1 MERALNRYVKKFVRL
16 FFTVGLILIVL
27 AVIGVGAIALIRRA
41 GKNSIFNAG
50 AIKAPGLTSEET
62 LSDEEKKNLNWQD
75 DYIIYHRGVYD
86 YNDDIMTFLIM
97 GIDKTEDSVSK
108 VYGEIDG
115 GQADALFLLVVN
127 PHDKS
132 VKIISVNRNTMTD
145 VDIYDEYGNY
155 LTTRKAQI
163 AVQHG
168 FGDGVEGSCEL
179 QKKAVSK
186 LFYSLPIHGYA
197 AINMSAIPA
206 INDSV
211 GGVDVT
217 PAYDFEA
224 EGYSFKKG
232 ETVHLVGDMAFAYL
246 HERDVTLAG
255 SADLRQQR
263 HKEYLRAFVGKAK
276 TIVRDNPLALT
287 SLYEAVQKQM
297 ITDISA
303 QEVFFLSTVTNGYS
317 FEGGNFYTM
326 EGVTS
331 IGPYF
336 EEFYADDDALM
347 QMMVDIFYEK
357 VGEY

>member
-1 MERALNRYVKKFVRL
+1 MNRYVKKFLRL
-16 FFTVGLILIVL
+16 FFTVGLIFALL
-27 AVIGVGAIALIRRA
+27 AVLGAGACALVGRV
-41 GKNSIFNAG
+41 GKNSIFKTG
-50 AIKAPGLTSEET
+50 ALKAPGLSSEET
-62 LSDEEKKNLNWQD
+62 LSDDEKKNLNWQD

-97 GIDKTEDSVSK
+97 GIDKAGDSVSR
-108 VYGEIDG
+108 VYGEIAG

-127 PHDKS
+127 PHDNS

-155 LTTRKAQI
+155 LMTRKAQI

-232 ETVHLVGDMAFAYL
+232 EKVHLMGDMAFAYL
-246 HERDVTLAG
+246 HERDVTHAG

-263 HKEYLRAFVGKAK
+263 HKEYLGAFVKKARS
-276 TIVRDNPLALT
+276 IVRDNPLLLT
-287 SLYEAVQKQM
+287 SLYDAVSKQM

-303 QEVFFLSTVTNGYS
+303 QEVFFLSTVTSGYDFDS
-317 FEGGNFYTM
+317 KSFYTM
-326 EGVTS
+326 EGVTTV
-331 IGPYF
+331 GPYF
-336 EEFYADDDALM
+336 EEFYPDDDALM
-347 QMMVDIFYEK
+347 QLMIDIFYEK

>member
-1 MERALNRYVKKFVRL
+1 MNRYVKKFVRL

>member
-1 MERALNRYVKKFVRL
+1 MNRYVKKFVRL

-27 AVIGVGAIALIRRA
+27 AVIGVGAIALVRRA

-62 LSDEEKKNLNWQD
+62 LSDDEKKNLNWQD

-197 AINMSAIPA
+197 AINMSAISA

>member
-1 MERALNRYVKKFVRL
+1 MNRYVKKFLKL
-16 FFTVGLILIVL
+16 FFTVGLIFAALVVL
-27 AVIGVGAIALIRRA
+27 GVGVAALVRGA
-41 GKNSIFNAG
+41 GKNSIFKTG
-50 AIKAPGLTSEET
+50 AFKAPGLLSEKT

-97 GIDKTEDSVSK
+97 GIDKTEDKVSR
-108 VYGEIDG
+108 VYGEIAG

-127 PHDKS
+127 PHDRS

-155 LTTRKAQI
+155 LMTRKAQI

-179 QKKAVSK
+179 QKKAVSR

-232 ETVHLVGDMAFAYL
+232 ETVHLAGDMAFAYL
-246 HERDVTLAG
+246 HERDVTSAG

-263 HKEYLRAFVGKAK
+263 HKEYLRAFVGKARS
-276 TIVRDNPLALT
+276 IVKDNPLLLT
-287 SLYEAVQKQM
+287 SLYEAVQRQM

-303 QEVFFLSTVTNGYS
+303 QEVFFLSTATSGYS
-317 FEGGNFYTM
+317 FDSDGFYTM
-326 EGVTS
+326 EGVTT

-347 QMMVDIFYEK
+347 QLMIDIFYEK